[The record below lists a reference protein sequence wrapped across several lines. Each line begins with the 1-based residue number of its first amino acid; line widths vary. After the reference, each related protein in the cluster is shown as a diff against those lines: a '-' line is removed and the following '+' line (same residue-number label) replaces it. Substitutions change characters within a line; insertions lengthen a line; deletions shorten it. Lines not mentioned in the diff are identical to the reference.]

1 MSTRLLLSLVT
12 LALAAACSTPPPGAH
27 GCQTDPQ
34 CPSGTR
40 CTANVC
46 TGDTRPTAKLAA
58 LQAVQEFELVELDGS
73 ASVDP
78 DGDVTEHRWSIR
90 AVDAACAAPEVT
102 SRAPVAKVRF
112 GCSGRFE
119 VTLTVR
125 DALGLDS
132 DPARMNVT
140 VGPATGTPIVTAGA
154 DVATDHVC
162 TGEPLRC
169 RPTIPVRL
177 QATAA
182 SNLTLRWTVQSP
194 AERPLDETRHVTL
207 SPSWSDRSP
216 NVELYTD
223 GTGISGD
230 WIFRVEAVDAYGV
243 IGAAHTRVSIRNRPP
258 VVTFGPAGA
267 FPHAFDRARSVFTS
281 RGAVAWTVTDP
292 DGDRIEEVTGLWR
305 HVGDGD
311 GGVFDGDFDGTTVK
325 FQVEVPY
332 AVAADGKKLRGGADL
347 VREIE
352 LSARDANREIGS
364 AKLPIEIGNRPPELK
379 GGVFDTSVP
388 HHFDPQRSMYVAY
401 VQAGAFVDPDGDPI
415 VDSTGPG
422 LCGTLHARADG
433 TVMVEC
439 ALAFEGQPIVDQLV
453 GTREFSVPAR
463 DPWDAATQVPVRT
476 VQILNSPPTVTA
488 GAPSQAEVCAIWH
501 YGSEHCKNEVNVQ
514 NAEYDVSVS
523 ASDPDG
529 DPVLVGGIT
538 TPTGSVTPTGMV
550 LKESG
555 AVRFHF
561 VQASFFWHCWKGNEP
576 PLGLATATDG
586 TTPIQVGV
594 GPRPV
599 FYIGYCGSPLKL

>member
-1 MSTRLLLSLVT
+1 MSTRLSLLLVT

-27 GCQTDPQ
+27 GCQNDPQ
-34 CPSGTR
+34 CPSGAR

-58 LQAVQEFELVELDGS
+58 LLAVEEFELVELDGS

-78 DGDVTEHRWSIR
+78 DGDVTEHRWTIR
-90 AVDAACAAPEVT
+90 AVDAACAPPEVT

-112 GCSGRFE
+112 GCTGRFE

-125 DALGLDS
+125 DALGQDS

-154 DVATDHVC
+154 DLATDHVC

-182 SNLTLRWTVQSP
+182 SNLTLRWTVQPP
-194 AERPLDETRHVTL
+194 AERPLDDTRHVTF
-207 SPSWSDRSP
+207 SPGSSDRSP

-230 WIFRVEAVDAYGV
+230 WIFRAEAVDAYGV

-258 VVTFGPAGA
+258 VVTFVPAGA

-281 RGAVAWTVTDP
+281 RGAVAWAVTDP

-311 GGVFDGDFDGTTVK
+311 GSVFDGTFDGTTVT

-332 AVAADGKKLRGGADL
+332 AAPADGKKLRGGADL

-352 LSARDANREIGS
+352 LSARDANREVGGTRF
-364 AKLPIEIGNRPPELK
+364 PIEIGNRPPELK

-422 LCGTLHARADG
+422 LCGTIHARADG

-439 ALAFEGQPIVDQLV
+439 ALKFDGQPIVDQLV
-453 GTREFSVPAR
+453 GARELTVPAR
-463 DPWDAATQVPVRT
+463 DPWDATTQVPVRT
-476 VQILNSPPTVTA
+476 VQILNSPPTLTA
-488 GAPSQAEVCAIWH
+488 GAPSQAEVCAIAL
-501 YGSEHCKNEVNVQ
+501 YGSEHCKAEVTVQ
-514 NAEYDVSVS
+514 NAEFDVTVN

-529 DPVLVGGIT
+529 DPVLVNGSTSPGG
-538 TPTGSVTPTGMV
+538 SFTPTGMV
-550 LKESG
+550 LKSAG
-555 AVRFHF
+555 AVQLHY
-561 VQASFFWHCWKGNEP
+561 VQPAFLWHCYKGDEP
-576 PLGLATATDG
+576 PVSIARASDG
-586 TTPIQVGV
+586 TPPIEIGV
-594 GPRPV
+594 APKPKI
-599 FYIGYCGSPLKL
+599 YLGYCGSPLLF